1 MGVEQDWGTKSHP
14 LDAPTRPAEGGI
26 ALERVPGEAEEN
38 ERVYAASKEHDS
50 YIATDGAS
58 S

>member
-1 MGVEQDWGTKSHP
+1 MCTILPRIGGT
-14 LDAPTRPAEGGI
+14 
-26 ALERVPGEAEEN
+26 ALERVPGEAEED

>member
-1 MGVEQDWGTKSHP
+1 MEQDWSTKSHP
-14 LDAPTRPAEGGI
+14 LDAPPRPAEGGI